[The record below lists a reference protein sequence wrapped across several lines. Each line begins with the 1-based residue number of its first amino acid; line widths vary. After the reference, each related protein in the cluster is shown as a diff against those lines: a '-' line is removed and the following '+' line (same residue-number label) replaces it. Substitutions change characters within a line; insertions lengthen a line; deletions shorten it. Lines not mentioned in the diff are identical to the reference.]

1 MGGVVDA
8 IVNVVSSFI
17 GWLIPVPD
25 IPDFETPEEEK
36 GVLINKQSNNAQIPV
51 VYGRRQVG
59 ITRVFIETSG
69 SDNKYL
75 YMACV
80 VSEGEIEEI
89 EEIFIDDKKVIFD
102 GDLDHGVVRNV
113 SGGDANFYKGRSYI
127 QAQAFYGKDDQVAS
141 SILTNSTN
149 WTSNHRLRGV
159 CYIAFRFEWNQDIF
173 SSIPQVKVT
182 LEGKKVY
189 DPRDDTVKYTP
200 NSALVLLDYLRNTR
214 YGKGLPDSAFE
225 SDFASFKTSADECEE
240 EIVPRTEIVT
250 PIGGLIREDY
260 NGYYNDNPRFFL
272 NRFPTSE
279 SKLTSISGIT
289 TGEYTS
295 DRYYGY
301 INPTSTTTYE
311 FRTTSDDASHV
322 YIGNDGQTVDSLFK
336 EVEANRGAK
345 LVVNNGGWHGNRSAT
360 GSKSLTSGGQ
370 YPIIIYYGNAPTN
383 TNMTFEWRESGG
395 SYNTDLSGIFSY
407 GEYVTDVVPA
417 IIKFESNAVIDTDQ
431 KVLDNVKKLVNP
443 MRALFT
449 YNDGVY
455 KLKIE
460 GTGTIVK
467 TITKDHVIGGAKVLG
482 ERKNNKYNRVIGT
495 YVNPFK
501 NWQNDTVSFPPADDS
516 NVESAFK
523 HATMLAEDNGTLL
536 EGNFQFPN
544 VTSQY
549 GAEALCEVILRRSR
563 NQLQIQL
570 TLTSEFL
577 ELEIG
582 DIVGITYPSGGFD
595 NKPFRVLGLEIN
607 EDLTVNVQL
616 FEHQD
621 NFYTFNEK
629 NPIPT
634 IADTILPNPNSVQAP
649 SIDSVSDEVI
659 ELFDGSV
666 VSKLVVNLSN
676 TDSFADEFEVQY
688 KESTATD
695 YRLMRRGS
703 NTIIEKYPVK
713 EGVIYD
719 IRART
724 INSLGVK
731 SAFTTTQHEVVTAF
745 DPPNNVQNYSIDVVG
760 DKLHHTFD
768 AVTNLDLDFY
778 EIRFTSDI
786 TETIYANTTVL
797 VPRIARP
804 ATSVVT
810 PFIGTG
816 KYFIKAVDKF
826 NIRSATASS
835 VVISEQVI
843 DGIKPITTITEE
855 TAFTGTKTDCVVV
868 DNGLVLDTSD
878 NFDDATGDFDD
889 AVGLFDGGNNSV
901 ASSGTYDFDGFD
913 FGAKFKIKLLLNQF
927 NVDHLD
933 YVDNFDSQSGL
944 FDSKE
949 GLFDGGTDEAIST
962 NVQLQIALSDDNV
975 TFGSY
980 QNFKAGDYVARAVK
994 FRAVLTSTDTSATPK
1009 INNLSIKLLLP
1020 TVIQDG
1026 SNVSSGTDVA
1036 GKTVTFDNQYY
1047 QTPTITIIAQNLNTG
1062 DYFAL
1067 NSKSASNFNIEF
1079 FDSGGNTVDRTF
1091 DFQAVG
1097 LGSQQ

>member
-1 MGGVVDA
+1 MGGIVET
-8 IVNVVSSFI
+8 IVNVVTSFI

-25 IPDFETPEEEK
+25 IPDFDTPEEEQ
-36 GVLINKQSNNAQIPV
+36 GVLINKQSNNAQIPI

-59 ITRVFIETSG
+59 ITRVFLESSG
-69 SDNKYL
+69 NDNQYL
-75 YMACV
+75 YMAGV
-80 VSEGEIEEI
+80 VCEGEIEEI
-89 EEIFIDDKKVIFD
+89 EQIFIDDKQVIFD
-102 GDLDHGVVRNV
+102 GDLDHGVVREV
-113 SGGDANFYKGRSYI
+113 SGGDANFYKDSSHI
-127 QAQAFYGKDDQVAS
+127 QVQAFNGTDTQVAS

-149 WTSNHRLRGV
+149 WTSNHKLSGV
-159 CYIAFRFEWNQDIF
+159 CYVAFRFKWNQDIF
-173 SSIPQVKVT
+173 SSIPQVRVT
-182 LEGKKVY
+182 LKGKKIY
-189 DPRDDTVKYTP
+189 DPRDDSTSWTP
-200 NSALVLLDYLRNTR
+200 NSALVLLDYLRNSR

-225 SDFASFKTSADECEE
+225 SDFASFKTAATDSDTV
-240 EIVPRTEIVT
+240 IQPRTEVFSSLA
-250 PIGGLIREDY
+250 GFKQQLF
-260 NGYYNDNPRFFL
+260 NGYYSDNPNWFV
-272 NRFPTSE
+272 NKSPTS
-279 SKLTSISGIT
+279 SSQVTSISGVS
-289 TGEYTS
+289 TS
-295 DRYYGY
+295 PYHSRRYYGY
-301 INPTSTTTYE
+301 FTAPSSATFDFKTD
-311 FRTTSDDASHV
+311 SDDSSVV
-322 YIGNDGQTVDSLFK
+322 YIGDASQTVDNLFK
-336 EVEANRGAK
+336 EVEGNRDSK
-345 LVVNNGGWHGNRSAT
+345 LVVNNRGWHGNAGAE
-360 GSKSLTSGGQ
+360 GSKTLVSGSV

-383 TNMTFEWRESGG
+383 SNLSFFWRVSGG
-395 SYNTDLSGIFSY
+395 SYSTDLSSNFSN
-407 GEYVTDVVPA
+407 GSYVSDVVPA

-431 KVLDNVKKLVNP
+431 KVIENVKKLLNP
-443 MRALFT
+443 MRSLFT
-449 YNDGVY
+449 YNNGVY

-460 GTGTIVK
+460 GTGTAVK
-467 TITKDHVIGGAKVLG
+467 TITADHVVGGAKVLG

-501 NWQNDTVSFPPADDS
+501 NWQNDTVSFPPADDT
-516 NVESAFK
+516 NVATEFK
-523 HATMLAEDNGTLL
+523 HATMLADDNGTLL

-549 GAEALCEVILRRSR
+549 NAEALCEIILRRSR

-582 DIVGITYPSGGFD
+582 DIVAITYPSGGFD
-595 NKPFRVLGLEIN
+595 AKPFRVLGLEIN
-607 EDLTVNVQL
+607 EDLTINVQL

-621 NFYTFNEK
+621 NFYDFNEK
-629 NPIPT
+629 NPIAT
-634 IADTILPNPNSVQAP
+634 IPDTTLPNPNSVQAP

-703 NTIIEKYPVK
+703 NQIIEKYPVK

-731 SAFTTTQHEVVTAF
+731 SVFTSTQHEVITAF
-745 DPPNNVQNYSIDVVG
+745 DPPDTVQNYSIDVVG

-778 EIRFTSDI
+778 EIRFTSDT

-810 PFIGTG
+810 PFIGSG
-816 KYFIKAVDKF
+816 KFFIKAVDKF
-826 NIRSATASS
+826 GVRSATSSS

-843 DGIKPITTITEE
+843 DGVKPITTITEE
-855 TAFTGTKTDCVVV
+855 TAFTGTKTDCVAI
-868 DNGLVLDTSD
+868 DNALILDTSD
-878 NFDDATGDFDD
+878 NFDDATGNVDD

-944 FDSKE
+944 FDSKQ

-975 TFGSY
+975 TFGNY

-1026 SNVSSGTDVA
+1026 SNVSSGTDIA
-1036 GKTVTFDNQYY
+1036 GKVITFDNQYY
-1047 QTPTITIIAQNLNTG
+1047 QTPTLTIIAQDLNTG

-1079 FDSGGNTVDRTF
+1079 FDSGGNTVNRTF
-1091 DFQAVG
+1091 DYQAVG